1 MRLIKNIAGHSLS
14 DRGAKGIVYKGMQ
27 LWENEMT
34 IFWRDSLTD
43 IMQMR
48 NSQYGY
54 VIHKDNDNMNLSQVI
69 RQFNEL
75 PGCQHRLLQ
84 DIHFNAF
91 NGRAHGVECFIPNNA
106 RDIEVDIANI
116 WCATISS
123 IAGLRN
129 RGVKPESRSQHKKLA
144 IMRPNA
150 IVVLPELCFIDN
162 HDDVDRLFSNMSEIV
177 IQLSQKIMERM
188 KLYYDSNGV

>member
-1 MRLIKNIAGHSLS
+1 MRLIKNIAGHSLL
-14 DRGAKGIVYKGMQ
+14 DRGARGVVYKGMQ

-34 IFWRDSLTD
+34 ILWRDNLTD

-48 NSQYGY
+48 NNEYCY
-54 VIHKDNDNMNLSQVI
+54 VIHKDNDNFNLTQVI
-69 RQFNEL
+69 NQFNQL
-75 PGCQHRLLQ
+75 PGGKHRLLQ

-91 NGRAHGVECFIPNNA
+91 NKKAHGVECFVPDSA

-116 WCATISS
+116 WCTTISE
-123 IAGLRN
+123 IAGLQN
-129 RGVKPESRSQHKKLA
+129 RGVKPESKSQHKKLA

-162 HDDVDRLFSNMSEIV
+162 HDDVDRLFSNMSEI
-177 IQLSQKIMERM
+177 IITLSHRIMERM
-188 KLYYDSNGV
+188 NVYYGANGV